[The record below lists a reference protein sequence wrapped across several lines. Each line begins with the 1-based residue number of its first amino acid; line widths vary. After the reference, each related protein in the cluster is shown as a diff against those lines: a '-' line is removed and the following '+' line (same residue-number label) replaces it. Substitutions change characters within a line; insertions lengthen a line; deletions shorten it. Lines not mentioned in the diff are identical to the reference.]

1 MIQTKVCGITNIS
14 DALFSIKC
22 GASAIGFVFYKK
34 SKRYISY
41 NDAFDVIKYLPPG
54 TAKIGVY
61 VNEDAKMVNDSSKKL
76 NLDYVQL
83 HGDESATFCKDINF
97 PIIKAFRIKDDSFKS
112 QVLKYNVSV
121 FLFDTFTKKDY
132 GGTGKIFNWEL
143 IKQGFQ
149 RPFIHSGGLN
159 INNVLDAIN
168 VTNPDAI
175 DISSGLEDYPG
186 KKDHEKIFE
195 FFKLIRNTSKKGDLW
210 N

>member
-34 SKRYISY
+34 SERYISY

>member
-1 MIQTKVCGITNIS
+1 MIPTKVCGITNIS

>member
-22 GASAIGFVFYKK
+22 GASAVGFVFYKK
-34 SKRYISY
+34 SERYISY

-83 HGDESATFCKDINF
+83 HGDESASFCKDINF

-112 QVLKYNVSV
+112 QILKYNVSV
-121 FLFDTFTKKDY
+121 FLFDTFTRKDY

>member
-22 GASAIGFVFYKK
+22 GASALGFVFYKK
-34 SKRYISY
+34 SERYISY

>member
-22 GASAIGFVFYKK
+22 GASALGFVFYKK
-34 SKRYISY
+34 SERYISY

-83 HGDESATFCKDINF
+83 HGDESASFCKDINF

-112 QVLKYNVSV
+112 QILKYNVSV

>member
-34 SKRYISY
+34 SERYISY

-83 HGDESATFCKDINF
+83 HGDESASFCKDINF

>member
-34 SKRYISY
+34 SERYISY

-83 HGDESATFCKDINF
+83 HGDESATFCNDINF
-97 PIIKAFRIKDDSFKS
+97 PIIKAFRIKADSFKS

>member
-22 GASAIGFVFYKK
+22 GASAVGFVFYKK
-34 SKRYISY
+34 SERYISY

-83 HGDESATFCKDINF
+83 HGDESASFCKDINF

-186 KKDHEKIFE
+186 KKDHQKIFE

-210 N
+210 K

>member
-34 SKRYISY
+34 SERYISY

-83 HGDESATFCKDINF
+83 HGDESASFCKDINF

-112 QVLKYNVSV
+112 QILKYNVRV

>member
-1 MIQTKVCGITNIS
+1 LIQTKVCGITNIS

-22 GASAIGFVFYKK
+22 GASALGFVFYKK
-34 SKRYISY
+34 SERYISY

>member
-34 SKRYISY
+34 SERYISY

-83 HGDESATFCKDINF
+83 HGDESATFCNDINF
-97 PIIKAFRIKDDSFKS
+97 PIIKAFRIKADSFKS
-112 QVLKYNVSV
+112 QVLKYYVSV

>member
-22 GASAIGFVFYKK
+22 GASAVGVVFYKK
-34 SKRYISY
+34 SERYISY

-83 HGDESATFCKDINF
+83 HGDESASFCKDINF

>member
-1 MIQTKVCGITNIS
+1 LIQTKVCGITNIS

-34 SKRYISY
+34 SERYISY

-112 QVLKYNVSV
+112 QILKYNVSV

>member
-34 SKRYISY
+34 SERYISY

-83 HGDESATFCKDINF
+83 HGDESASFCKDINF

-112 QVLKYNVSV
+112 QILKYNVSV

>member
-34 SKRYISY
+34 SERYISY

-112 QVLKYNVSV
+112 QILKYNVSV

>member
-1 MIQTKVCGITNIS
+1 MIQTKVCWITNIS

-34 SKRYISY
+34 SERYISY

>member
-22 GASAIGFVFYKK
+22 GASAVGFVFYKK
-34 SKRYISY
+34 SERYISY

-83 HGDESATFCKDINF
+83 HGDESASFCKDINF

-186 KKDHEKIFE
+186 KKDHE
-195 FFKLIRNTSKKGDLW
+195 
-210 N
+210 

>member
-22 GASAIGFVFYKK
+22 GASAVGFVFYKK
-34 SKRYISY
+34 SERYISY

-83 HGDESATFCKDINF
+83 HGDESASFCKDINF

-112 QVLKYNVSV
+112 QILKYNVSV

>member
-22 GASAIGFVFYKK
+22 GASALGFVFYKK
-34 SKRYISY
+34 SERYISY

-61 VNEDAKMVNDSSKKL
+61 VNEGAKMVNDSSKKL

>member
-1 MIQTKVCGITNIS
+1 LIQTKVCGITNIS

-34 SKRYISY
+34 SERYISY

>member
-22 GASAIGFVFYKK
+22 GASAVGFVFYKK
-34 SKRYISY
+34 SERYISY

-83 HGDESATFCKDINF
+83 HGDESASFCKDINF

>member
-1 MIQTKVCGITNIS
+1 LIQTKVCGITNIS

-22 GASAIGFVFYKK
+22 GASAVGFVFYKK
-34 SKRYISY
+34 SERYISY

-83 HGDESATFCKDINF
+83 HGDESASFCKDINF

-112 QVLKYNVSV
+112 QILKYNVSV

>member
-1 MIQTKVCGITNIS
+1 LIQTKVCGITNIS

>member
-22 GASAIGFVFYKK
+22 GASAVGFVFYKK
-34 SKRYISY
+34 SERYISY

-83 HGDESATFCKDINF
+83 HGDESASFCKDINF

-112 QVLKYNVSV
+112 QILKYNVSV

-132 GGTGKIFNWEL
+132 GGTGKIFNWDL

>member
-34 SKRYISY
+34 SERYISY

-83 HGDESATFCKDINF
+83 HGDESASFCKDINF

-112 QVLKYNVSV
+112 QILKYNVSV
-121 FLFDTFTKKDY
+121 FLFDTFTKKDF

>member
-34 SKRYISY
+34 SERYISY
-41 NDAFDVIKYLPPG
+41 NDAFDVIKYLPSG

>member
-22 GASAIGFVFYKK
+22 GASAVGFVFYKK
-34 SKRYISY
+34 SERYISY
-41 NDAFDVIKYLPPG
+41 NDAFDVIKYLPPR

-83 HGDESATFCKDINF
+83 HGDESASFCKDINF

-112 QVLKYNVSV
+112 QILKYNVSV